1 MITRFKLVSTVFFFF
16 LSFIFITLLWGENG
30 YFVMKS
36 MKSNLETLNSIAD
49 EREMEVSIL
58 RERNNSRPDKNSE
71 NMELVYSFEDDG
83 VVSDNYV
90 IDSLEKEYVGLIW
103 WKCALWAIVPTS
115 VYFLL
120 IVFIPP
126 FMKKRNK
133 NKKESDDNGS
143 DN

>member
-1 MITRFKLVSTVFFFF
+1 
-16 LSFIFITLLWGENG
+16 
-30 YFVMKS
+30 MKS
-36 MKSNLETLNSIAD
+36 MKSILETLNSIAD

-103 WKCALWAIVPTS
+103 WKCALCAIVPTS